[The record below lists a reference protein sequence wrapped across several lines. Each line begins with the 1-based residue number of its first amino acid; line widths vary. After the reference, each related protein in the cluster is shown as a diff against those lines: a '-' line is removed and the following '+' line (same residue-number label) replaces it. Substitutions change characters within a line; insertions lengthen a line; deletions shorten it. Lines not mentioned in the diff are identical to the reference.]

1 MNTSTAA
8 KDTENP
14 DAEAKAEEEAP
25 EPSIMEE
32 VAKAFDDEAA
42 KLEAEDA
49 ESEDGEPKDKPA
61 AEGKPEAKPARDASG
76 KFAKKQAPEDDP
88 EPAAAAAADDA
99 EAAPSDDEGEP
110 KPVDA
115 PEHWSQADKDHFATV
130 PVEHQEWLLGRHAE
144 MEGDYTRKMQVAAP
158 YVQFAG
164 QWNNYFRSLNVP
176 ANQVLDVLARGD
188 VSLRYGTFADR
199 IAFMKTIGREYGL
212 TKPGEEWPGVVSP
225 ESVDYGANGGVV
237 PAIQPVPVTVPP
249 ENMPP
254 AGLVPAAQPVGATPE
269 LPTNP
274 VLAAQIAGM
283 RDEKDGDGGAKY
295 PYFDEVLQDMVGL
308 AYIDVSAG
316 RPITLDGLYD
326 KAVIANPSVRAKA
339 DTLKKSQ
346 DATAQSEQARKK
358 AAAAKKRAST
368 VSGSPASQSP
378 SAPAHDGSVR
388 SEVVSAYD
396 EAAES
401 E

>member
-14 DAEAKAEEEAP
+14 DAETPAEEEAP
-25 EPSIMEE
+25 EPSVLDE

-42 KLEAEDA
+42 KLEAEDG
-49 ESEDGEPKDKPA
+49 ESEDEKPEIKPA
-61 AEGKPEAKPARDASG
+61 AAGKAEAKPTRDASG
-76 KFAKKQAPEDDP
+76 KFAKKETPEDDP

-99 EAAPSDDEGEP
+99 EATPPDDEGEP

-176 ANQVLDVLARGD
+176 PQQVLDVLARGD

-199 IAFMKTIGREYGL
+199 IAFMKTIGKEYGL
-212 TKPGEEWPGVVSP
+212 TKPGEEWPGVGSP
-225 ESVDYGANGGVV
+225 ESSDYGANGGVV
-237 PAIQPVPVTVPP
+237 PAIPATVPQ
-249 ENMPP
+249 ENLAP
-254 AGLVPAAQPVGATPE
+254 AGLVPAAQPVVTTPV
-269 LPTNP
+269 LPANP
-274 VLAAQIAGM
+274 VLSAQIAGM
-283 RDEKDGDGGAKY
+283 REEKGDDGEAKY

-308 AYIDVSAG
+308 AYIDVSAH
-316 RPITLDGLYD
+316 RPITLEGLYD

-368 VSGSPASQSP
+368 VRGSPASQAP